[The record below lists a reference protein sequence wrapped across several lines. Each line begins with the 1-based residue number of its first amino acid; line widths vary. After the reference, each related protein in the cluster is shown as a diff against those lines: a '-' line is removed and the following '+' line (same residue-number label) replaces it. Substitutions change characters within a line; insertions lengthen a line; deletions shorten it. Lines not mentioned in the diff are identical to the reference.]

1 MRKLFLLVSV
11 AVGITAASATTLAQP
26 AEGGPAKGGAAEGG
40 AKEVRRAPKGQ
51 TGISPYNEE
60 LAKGREAFKKQDLEG
75 AVAAFQRAINLEPE
89 KMYGYVL
96 MAQAQQAKANLE
108 AAKQATTDGG
118 TKQGTASVQAKMLFL
133 RADVVEQTSNGAP
146 GADNAPGAN
155 LEALA
160 QKWDA
165 VKQAWAA
172 YGQFVTGHTNVP
184 NYQASSD
191 DRQKKVDARVKRE
204 KDYGAVRV
212 LIVKNEKE
220 RAKKAK

>member
-1 MRKLFLLVSV
+1 MRKLLLLLSV

-26 AEGGPAKGGAAEGG
+26 AGEG
-40 AKEVRRAPKGQ
+40 AKEVRRDPKGQ

-60 LAKGREAFKKQDLEG
+60 LAKGREAFKNKDLEG
-75 AVAAFQRAINLEPE
+75 AVAAFQRAINLEPT

-118 TKQGTASVQAKMLFL
+118 SKKGTAGVQAKMLFV
-133 RADVVEQTSNGAP
+133 RADVVEQTTNSAP
-146 GADNAPGAN
+146 GTDNAPGAN
-155 LEALA
+155 LDALA

-172 YGQFVTGHTNVP
+172 YAQFATTHTEVP
-184 NYQASSD
+184 NYQASAD
-191 DRQKKVDARVKRE
+191 ERQKKVDARVKLE

-212 LIVKNEKE
+212 LIANNEKE
-220 RAKKAK
+220 RAKKKK

>member
-11 AVGITAASATTLAQP
+11 AVGITTASAPPLAQP
-26 AEGGPAKGGAAEGG
+26 TEEEPAAGG
-40 AKEVRRAPKGQ
+40 AKEVRRDPKGQ

-60 LAKGREAFKKQDLEG
+60 LAKGREAFKSQDLEG
-75 AVAAFQRAINLEPE
+75 AVAAFQRAINLEPD

-96 MAQAQQAKANLE
+96 MGQAQQAKGNLE
-108 AAKQATTDGG
+108 AASQATTDGG
-118 TKQGTASVQAKMLFL
+118 TKKGTALVQSKMLFL

-172 YGQFVTGHTNVP
+172 YSQFVTGHTDVP

-191 DRQKKVDARVKRE
+191 ERQKKVDARLKRE

-212 LIVKNEKE
+212 LIAKNEKD